1 MKHIILLALP
11 IFLIAGCGPSLET
24 LATQTTVRAGLLIY

>member
-1 MKHIILLALP
+1 MKHIFIPALL
-11 IFLIAGCGPSLET
+11 IFLTAGCGPSLET